1 MHSMI
6 IFVLAAAVGNEW
18 KFVRG
23 RSALPLFLSTA
34 KPNTKAYD
42 APEKEDTQILASLQV
57 HRCSCSEIFKQQ
69 VKLLFLLLLDLFHTR
84 KSFWKLL
91 KQVFPKVTPYRHQ
104 GRLLS

>member
-69 VKLLFLLLLDLFHTR
+69 VKLLFLLLLDLFHT
-84 KSFWKLL
+84 KEKLL
-91 KQVFPKVTPYRHQ
+91 EAFKA
-104 GRLLS
+104 GIS